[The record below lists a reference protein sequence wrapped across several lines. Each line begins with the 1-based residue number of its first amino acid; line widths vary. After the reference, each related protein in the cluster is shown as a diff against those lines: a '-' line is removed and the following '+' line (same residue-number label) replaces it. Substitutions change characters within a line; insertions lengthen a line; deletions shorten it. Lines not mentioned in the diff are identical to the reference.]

1 MPAAGCLAAHDLR
14 GPAADGLDWRRM
26 HRQES
31 ETGRRL
37 ATDTRFSGTV
47 SEGPATAGIE
57 VPALTLLAHP
67 DPRRVGELVTL
78 PELSSGQTVDLS
90 RLEPLFAA
98 PGSGGP
104 RPLAEPHLSR
114 KPLRLAPG
122 MNPGEVRL
130 ETAGSP
136 TPALLD
142 GEPVLESRRVDA
154 AELAGGVVL
163 ELGRHVALL
172 LHLQPPL
179 TPRLPRYGLI
189 GDSGAMIRLRQ
200 EIQLA
205 AKLDAPV
212 LLRGAS
218 GTGKELVARAV
229 HDAGE
234 RHGRPWVTVNM
245 AAIPPSLAAA
255 ELFGVKKGAYTGAD
269 RAKRGFF
276 VAADRGTL
284 FLDEIGDTPPDV
296 QPLLLRALES
306 GEIQPVGGA
315 ETRRVDVR
323 VIAATDADLDDAVA
337 GGRFRAPLLHRL
349 AGWEIRLPSLAE
361 RRSDVGRLLVHF
373 LDRELRELGAESLLE
388 PPPSAPPRTR
398 PWAPASVVARLA
410 RYDWPGNV
418 RQLANVARRLAIT
431 SHADP
436 GAPLWSAVAPLLT
449 GATGSPVPAR
459 PAGTAEPAAAP
470 APGAP
475 APAGASP
482 TGRWRPVYRK
492 ASEVSEDELIA
503 ALRAHNFDL
512 KPAAEALGVSRSVLY
527 QLIDKSPR
535 ARTAAQLES
544 DEIEAAL
551 ARRDGDVTAAAA
563 DLEVSAQGLKLRMKA
578 LGLR

>member
-1 MPAAGCLAAHDLR
+1 M
-14 GPAADGLDWRRM
+14 
-26 HRQES
+26 RQDS
-31 ETGRRL
+31 ETGSRL
-37 ATDTRFSGTV
+37 STETRFSGTV
-47 SEGPATAGIE
+47 AEGLAAGGIE
-57 VPALTLLAHP
+57 VRALTVLAHP

-78 PELSSGQTVDLS
+78 PELGSGQAVALS

-98 PGSGGP
+98 PGEGDA

-114 KPLRLAPG
+114 KPLRLVPG
-122 MNPGEVRL
+122 RPGEVLLAR
-130 ETAGSP
+130 AGSP
-136 TPALLD
+136 TPATVD
-142 GEPVLESRRVDA
+142 GETL
-154 AELAGGVVL
+154 AEDRLLSADDLARGAVL
-163 ELGRHVALL
+163 ELGRHVVLL

-179 TPRLPRYGLI
+179 APRLPRFGLI

-229 HDAGE
+229 HDAGS
-234 RHGRPWVTVNM
+234 RRDRPWVTVNM
-245 AAIPPSLAAA
+245 AAIPPALAGA
-255 ELFGVKKGAYTGAD
+255 ELFGAKRGAFTGAD

-276 VAADRGTL
+276 AAADGGTL

-315 ETRRVDVR
+315 ENARVDVR

-337 GGRFRAPLLHRL
+337 AGRFRAPLLHRL
-349 AGWEIRLPSLAE
+349 AGWEIRLPALAE
-361 RRSDVGRLLVHF
+361 RRADVGRLLVHF
-373 LDRELRELGAESLLE
+373 LDEELRQLGAEGLLDT
-388 PPPSAPPRTR
+388 SRSMDR
-398 PWAPASVVARLA
+398 PWATASLVARLA

-418 RQLANVARRLAIT
+418 RQLRNVARRMAIT

-436 GAPLWSAVAPLLT
+436 AASLSSAVEPLL
-449 GATGSPVPAR
+449 
-459 PAGTAEPAAAP
+459 AP
-470 APGAP
+470 ASPSSSGVTAP
-475 APAGASP
+475 ADPPATTPAPSSPDPAGASP

-492 ASEVSEDELIA
+492 ASDVSEDELIA
-503 ALRAHNFDL
+503 ALRAQKWDL

-535 ARTAAQLES
+535 ARTAAQLER
-544 DEIEAAL
+544 DEAEAAL
-551 ARRDGDVTAAAA
+551 ARHDGDVVATAAE
-563 DLEVSAQGLKLRMKA
+563 LEVSAQGLKLRMKA